1 MIRALLRTFLGQ
13 TRRYA
18 LPVFVRMFIPMF
30 VVVLLALA
38 TTTCAPPPE
47 PGQRTDAAP
56 AKKQDP
62 SQIETQ
68 PGGATNGSSDESD
81 APASSV
87 TPVHVE
93 YEHLNGGI
101 AVPHCPRCGVVFAA
115 GTTTCSGCGLV
126 VAPWNQETLCPQC
139 VGAGVC
145 ARCGNDRACLACN
158 GDGVCPYCEG
168 EGQRN
173 GEECIECR
181 GRGRCRTCAGD
192 GWRSVRDG
200 DFLLT
205 ETALPGICPTCI
217 DASGLCPDCGG
228 TGVDAA
234 DQICPTCA
242 GERTCVD
249 CGGTGR
255 CAHDRGDGLC
265 ALCGGSGREIVNG
278 EPLAPTDRIWNIHRA
293 SGEVIVGRVI
303 GYEKSLILVKRTDDK
318 RGAELGLVPEKL
330 EPVTYYS
337 ALRDHTSMGDP
348 AGRVMLAKLAAGL
361 DLLPLALVEWRRAAA
376 DPAYAKK
383 LVGQERDARFQ
394 LVEKWLATAK
404 KALSTADR
412 EAALRFAQLA
422 ATSARD
428 ESTAAS
434 ARALVRSV
442 RAEIANESAELPDAD
457 RRRLESMQRA
467 AVARSVEEARDH
479 LERAGQRL
487 RAAVDGGL
495 SDAAVR
501 KAFEEADRAA
511 WAAERLVGAE
521 AQRATPTTVT
531 WPAAPDDVIDAAR
544 RLRLQIAV
552 ARAATEVAAGRFAYA
567 ARLARRAVALAT
579 VSGDGDVAHANSIL
593 QQAQLGMARR
603 GVLRASPAPEKE

>member
-1 MIRALLRTFLGQ
+1 MRSLLRTFLGQ

-18 LPVFVRMFIPMF
+18 LPVLVPVFVL
-30 VVVLLALA
+30 VLLALA
-38 TTTCAPPPE
+38 TATCAPPPE

-56 AKKQDP
+56 TKKQDP

-68 PGGATNGSSDESD
+68 SGGATNGASDENGSETPD
-81 APASSV
+81 ATS
-87 TPVHVE
+87 VHVE

-115 GTTTCSGCGLV
+115 GTTACSGCGLV

-139 VGAGVC
+139 VGAGIC

-168 EGQRN
+168 DGERN
-173 GEECIECR
+173 GAECIECH
-181 GRGRCRTCAGD
+181 GKGRCHTCAGD
-192 GWRSVRDG
+192 GWRAAREG

-217 DASGLCPDCGG
+217 DGSGSCPDCGG
-228 TGVDAA
+228 TGVDGA
-234 DQICPTCA
+234 DEKCRTCD
-242 GERTCVD
+242 GKRTCVD

-278 EPLAPTDRIWNIHRA
+278 EPLAPADRIWNIRRA

-303 GYEKSLILVKRTDDK
+303 SYEKSLILVKRTDDK

-337 ALRDHTSMGDP
+337 ALRDHTSLGDP
-348 AGRVMLAKLAAGL
+348 AGRVTLAKLAANL
-361 DLLPLALVEWRRAAA
+361 DLLPLSLVELRRASA
-376 DPAYAKK
+376 DPAYGRN
-383 LVGQERDARFQ
+383 LVGQVRDARSQ

-404 KALSTADR
+404 RALSTADR
-412 EAALRFAQLA
+412 EASLRFAQLA
-422 ATSARD
+422 ATSSRD
-428 ESTAAS
+428 ESIAAS

-442 RAEIANESAELPDAD
+442 RAAIANESAELPDED
-457 RRRLESMQRA
+457 RRRLESMQRT
-467 AVARSVEEARDH
+467 AVARSVEEARDYI
-479 LERAGQRL
+479 ERASQRL

-495 SDAAVR
+495 SDAAVH

-531 WPAAPDDVIDAAR
+531 WPAAPSVVIDAAR
-544 RLRLQIAV
+544 RVRMQIAV

-579 VSGDGDVAHANSIL
+579 VGGDDDVAHANSIL
-593 QQAQLGMARR
+593 QQAQLGMARQ